1 MRSSASWWGS
11 KARQFRAHVRAT
23 VSPAERAALADW
35 LSPAQ
40 LDVFDAMPVA
50 DRRHGLDVAR
60 RLRADA
66 VTDPEVLLAGLLH
79 DAGKGPGVGLWPRV
93 AWSLGEAWGTW
104 VVRLAGRLP
113 GFGPAL
119 DRIRDH
125 AELSAAMAAAAGC
138 SARTCDLIRHQA
150 DPQDP
155 GAGMQLKRADE
166 AVS

>member
-1 MRSSASWWGS
+1 MHSSASWWAS
-11 KARQFRAHVRAT
+11 KVRQFRAHVRAR
-23 VSPAERAALADW
+23 VSPAERSALADW

-50 DRRHGLDVAR
+50 DRRHGLDVVA

-66 VTDPEVLLAGLLH
+66 VTDRELLLAGLLH
-79 DAGKGPGVGLWPRV
+79 DAGKGPAVGLWPRV
-93 AWSLGEAWGTW
+93 AWSLGEAWGPW

-113 GFGPAL
+113 GFRVAL
-119 DRIRDH
+119 ERIRDH
-125 AELSAAMAAAAGC
+125 AEVSAAMAAAAGC
-138 SARTCDLIRHQA
+138 SERTCDLIRYQA

-166 AVS
+166 GVS

>member
-1 MRSSASWWGS
+1 MGLNWWAI
-11 KARQFRAHVRAT
+11 KARQFRAHVRAR
-23 VSPAERAALADW
+23 VSPAERSALVDW

-50 DRRHGLDVAR
+50 DRRHGLDVVA

-66 VTDPEVLLAGLLH
+66 VTDPELLLAGLLH
-79 DAGKGPGVGLWPRV
+79 DAGKGPGVGLWPRI
-93 AWSLGEAWGTW
+93 AWSLGEAWGPW

-113 GFGPAL
+113 GFAPAL

-125 AELSAAMAAAAGC
+125 AEVSAAMAAAAGC
-138 SARTCDLIRHQA
+138 SARTCDLIRYQA